1 MKSLKIDHYTAQR
14 VIQSVDVP
22 LWLGY
27 DNKHVGVGDILQIID
42 KVDPQD
48 PKSWQPLGTRG
59 VRSVVEK
66 RLVDLTPDEMNEAFG
81 MRSQQDVVAF
91 LQKHLGP
98 QASDQTAITLAYLEE
113 PREQD
118 VSNDEEHQP
127 VIKSGGGIEL
137 KVFADGGSR
146 GNPGPSASGYVVMS
160 MADEVLE
167 RGGVYLGVT
176 TNNQAEYRALKLA
189 LEAAMRHQARM
200 VHVYMDSMLVVNQ
213 MKGVFKVK
221 NRDLWPI
228 HDAVKELLT
237 QFKQVNFTHVPRELN
252 KDADRAVNE
261 ALDDALK
268 HNHPQTE

>member
-189 LEAAMRHQARM
+189 LEAAMRQQART